1 MTGIASTARVV
12 IVGGG
17 VVGVSALYH
26 LAKRGWGA
34 ESLLM
39 ERRELT
45 GGSTWHA
52 AGLLP
57 LFNVSYAV
65 GQLHQYSVELYKTL
79 EAETGQDVSF
89 RNTGNLRL
97 ATNKERM
104 DEYHWYRSTAE
115 TIGVESRMLSVAE
128 IKDLWPLIKTDGLVG
143 ALFHPD
149 DGHIA
154 PVDLTMAL
162 AKGARDGGGSI
173 HQHRLVTGIERDR
186 NEWIVSWEHC
196 KTPEEKGQIRCEH
209 VITASGNYALETAR
223 KVGLQI
229 PAIPV
234 EHQYIVT
241 DVDPKLQAY
250 RATGATELPVLRE
263 PDSSWYLREERGGWI
278 LGPYEYKGAPACF
291 VDGVPDS
298 FERDLFP
305 GDLDRLMPHVE
316 ACMHRVPSFADAG
329 IKDIVNGPISYAP
342 DGNPMV
348 GPAFGL
354 PNYWISEAHSFGV
367 TAAGGAGWQL
377 ANWIIDGE
385 PSVDMLDVDPRRF
398 GVTAKHFARIKNE
411 EAYAH
416 IFVNHFPMEERPAGR
431 NAKTVPCHDRLD
443 RAGAVWG
450 TRLGWERPNWF
461 ATQRE
466 ARRDHYSYRRSNWF
480 AAVGREAALMRT
492 GVGLMELS
500 SFAKYEVEGP
510 GARAFLDRLVANALP
525 NKVGSIRLCHA
536 LNPSGSVRSEYTIT
550 KLTDGYLGERFY
562 LVGPGAARGMDVHHL
577 SLALPRDGSVQFRD
591 VTSQYGVFVL
601 AGPEARKVLEQV
613 ADADVGNTA
622 FPWLTMQDI
631 PLGFADSVRALRVNF
646 VGSLGWELH
655 HPIEYQ
661 THLFDTLLAAGKG
674 YDLGLVGMRAL
685 DALRL
690 EKSYRLWGSDLNSE
704 NSLLEAGLVRFLS
717 KRKGA
722 FVGKEALEAQR
733 TAGVPRCYCT
743 LEVDIDPDDPADA
756 FGNEPIIVD
765 GEVIG
770 RGTAGGYG
778 HHIKKSLLSGYV
790 QTDWAKEGLDCQVRV
805 LNSLRPARIIAESPY
820 DPDNQALRS

>member
-1 MTGIASTARVV
+1 MAQLTSTARVV

-34 ESLLM
+34 EAVLL
-39 ERRELT
+39 ERTELT
-45 GGSTWHA
+45 AGSTWHA

-65 GQLHQYSVELYKTL
+65 GQLHQYSVELYKKL

-89 RNTGNLRL
+89 HNTGNLRL
-97 ATNKERM
+97 AMNKERM

-115 TIGVESRMLSVAE
+115 TIGVESHMLSVNE
-128 IKDLWPLIKTDGLVG
+128 IKDLWPLIDPDGLVG
-143 ALFHPD
+143 ALFHPT

-162 AKGARDGGGSI
+162 AKGARDQGGSI
-173 HQHRLVTGIERDR
+173 HQHTRVTQIERDA
-186 NEWIVSWEHC
+186 NEWVVSWE
-196 KTPEEKGQIRCEH
+196 KSQDPDTKGQIRCDH
-209 VITASGNYALETAR
+209 VITASGNYAFETAR

-241 DVDPKLQAY
+241 DEDPALVAY
-250 RATGATELPVLRE
+250 RAGGASELPVLRE
-263 PDSSWYLREERGGWI
+263 SDNSWYLREERGGWI

-291 VDGVPDS
+291 VDGVPS
-298 FERDLFP
+298 TFEKDLFP
-305 GDLDRLMPHVE
+305 GDLERLMPHVE
-316 ACMHRVPSFADAG
+316 ACMRRVPSFETAG

-385 PSVDMLDVDPRRF
+385 PSVDMLGVDPRRF
-398 GVTAKHFARIKNE
+398 GVTSKHFAKIKNE

-416 IFVNHFPMEERPAGR
+416 VFVNHFPMEERAAGR
-431 NAKTVPCHDRLD
+431 PAKTVPCHDRLD
-443 RAGAVWG
+443 AAGAVWG
-450 TRLGWERPNWF
+450 ARVGWERPNWF
-461 ATQRE
+461 AKAGE
-466 ARRDHYSYRRSNWF
+466 AREDVYSYRRSNWF
-480 AAVGREAALMRT
+480 DAVGREVGHMRQ

-500 SFAKYEVEGP
+500 SFAKYEIEGT
-510 GARAFLDRLVANALP
+510 GARAFLDQIVANAIP
-525 NKVGSIRLCHA
+525 KKQGSVRLCHA
-536 LNPSGSVRSEYTIT
+536 LNPSGSIRSEYTVL
-550 KLTDGYLGERFY
+550 KLADGYVGERFY
-562 LVGPGAARGMDVHHL
+562 VVGPGAARAIDVSYLTHMM
-577 SLALPRDGSVQFRD
+577 PKDGSVHFRD
-591 VTSQYGVFVL
+591 VTTQYGVFVL
-601 AGPEARKVLEQV
+601 AGPDARQVLAQI
-613 ADADVGNTA
+613 ADADVSNAA

-631 PLGFADSVRALRVNF
+631 PIGYAETVRALRVNF

-661 THLFDTLLAAGKG
+661 NHLFDLLVAAGKT
-674 YDLGLVGMRAL
+674 YDLGLVGMRAM
-685 DALRL
+685 DSMRL
-690 EKSYRLWGSDLNSE
+690 EKSYRLWGTDINAE
-704 NSLLEAGLVRFLS
+704 NSMLEAGFARFVS
-717 KRKGA
+717 PKKA
-722 FVGKEALEAQR
+722 DFIGKAALDAQR
-733 TAGVPRCYCT
+733 AAGVPTQYCT
-743 LEVDIDPDDPADA
+743 LEIDVDPDDPADA
-756 FGNEPIIVD
+756 FGNEPIILD
-765 GEVIG
+765 GDVIG

-778 HHIKKSLLSGYV
+778 HHVGKSLLLGYV
-790 QTDWAKEGLDCQVRV
+790 KTAQAHVGLECQVRV
-805 LNSLRPARIIAESPY
+805 LDSLRPARIIAESPY
-820 DPDNQALRS
+820 DPENSALRS